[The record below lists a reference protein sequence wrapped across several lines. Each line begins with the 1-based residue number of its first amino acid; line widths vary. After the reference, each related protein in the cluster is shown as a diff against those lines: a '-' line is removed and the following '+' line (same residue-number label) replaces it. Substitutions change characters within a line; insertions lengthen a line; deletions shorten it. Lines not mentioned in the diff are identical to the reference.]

1 MILTKKTKRV
11 MILEHIKEFSRHAH
25 SYDTHTFV
33 QKEVARY
40 LVSHVHSKPK
50 RILDLGCGS
59 GEVYKNIDWEMA
71 HFVGVDSSHEM
82 SQKHPTCKDVYIIN
96 EDFESPS
103 LRQKLD
109 PSYDLIISSSA
120 LQWSKDIEK
129 MIRWASL
136 TCKEGAFA
144 IFTDKTF
151 ETIYQL
157 SGLEVFLPNAS
168 NLLTLF
174 EKYFTCKSEI
184 KTFRLSFPNN
194 RSAFRYIKQSGVS
207 GGKKRLSVSQ
217 TKSLI
222 QNYPLAYLEFE
233 VLFVW
238 GIPRQNYN

>member
-1 MILTKKTKRV
+1 
-11 MILEHIKEFSRHAH
+11 MILEHIKEFSRHAN
-25 SYDTHTFV
+25 SYDTHTDV
-33 QKEVARY
+33 QKEVAKY
-40 LVSHVHSKPK
+40 LVSKLSSKPK
-50 RILDLGCGS
+50 YILDLGCGS
-59 GEVYKNIDWEMA
+59 GEVYKNINWEIEQ
-71 HFVGVDSSHEM
+71 FVGVDSSKEM
-82 SQKHPTCKDVYIIN
+82 SQKHPTCKDICIIN
-96 EDFESPS
+96 EDFESS
-103 LRQKLD
+103 ALIQKLD
-109 PSYDLIISSSA
+109 PPYDLLISSSA

-129 MIRWASL
+129 MVQWSSL

-194 RSAFRYIKQSGVS
+194 LSAFRYIKQSGVS
-207 GGKKRLSVSQ
+207 GGKKRLSISQ

-238 GIPRQNYN
+238 GIPR